1 MCRKCDSC
9 KPALHIQF
17 QYNKDSQYHTYVLDL
32 TKQSG
37 WSGNLNSLRLD
48 FFDGVAKAGDYVEI
62 SQFGFAKTAA
72 EAQTLKMSYDAG
84 NTHQWNEG
92 VVTTEPGYGK
102 EGVRTYTCTHCG
114 ATKAEAIPALQG
126 ELGDVNNDGKINGI
140 DVGLLLQ
147 YLAEW
152 EVDINLEVADVNG
165 DGDVNGVD
173 SVLLLQYLAEWFD
186 EFPTA

>member
-1 MCRKCDSC
+1 MS
-9 KPALHIQF
+9 
-17 QYNKDSQYHTYVLDL
+17 
-32 TKQSG
+32 
-37 WSGNLNSLRLD
+37 
-48 FFDGVAKAGDYVEI
+48 I
-62 SQFGFAKTAA
+62 SI
-72 EAQTLKMSYDAG
+72 
-84 NTHQWNEG
+84 
-92 VVTTEPGYGK
+92 GY
-102 EGVRTYTCTHCG
+102 
-114 ATKAEAIPALQG
+114 
-126 ELGDVNNDGKINGI
+126 GKINGI